1 MTDPSEYDPDELRRA
16 AFEPGDG
23 EPDEHGESAPNGGP
37 EAGTAPFALGGRSG
51 PGHGRGG
58 PADETPTDARADEL
72 ARLDATVGGLERPYL
87 ERLPDALAAERTVF
101 EWLDFLARGAGFR
114 DAVRALEYYRSIG
127 WLGERAEDRLR
138 EYLVGLDAPPGG
150 GGGLDADDHLL
161 SLVYVGRLAAMG
173 HER

>member
-23 EPDEHGESAPNGGP
+23 ERSERAEPGPNGSP
-37 EAGTAPFALGGRSG
+37 DAGSAPFALGG
-51 PGHGRGG
+51 GHGRGT
-58 PADETPTDARADEL
+58 PAGETLADARAGEL
-72 ARLDATVGGLERPYL
+72 ARLDATVDGLERPYL

-101 EWLDFLARGAGFR
+101 EWLDFLVRGAGLR
-114 DAVRALEYYRSIG
+114 DAIRALEYYRSIG

-138 EYLVGLDAPPGG
+138 EYLVGMDAPPGG